1 MALDRAKAIRVIIF
15 FGFVSLFADMTYE
28 GARAIH
34 GPFLAMLG
42 ASATAVG
49 LISGTGELLGFGLRL
64 ASGLLAD
71 KSRQY
76 WLLTILGYGVNIIAV
91 PLLAFA
97 PNWQTVAMLV
107 VLERIGK
114 SVRAPARDVMLSNA
128 AQSVGAGWGF
138 GLHAAMD
145 QVGAVLGPLMVAGIY
160 AWRHEYRLAFLWLG
174 LPALVTMALLFLA
187 MHYYPKE
194 AVTAPAAGPEA
205 HKYPPTFWIYIAASC
220 LLATGYV
227 DYSLIGYHLMRT
239 HVATESSIPLI
250 YALAMAVNAVSAMAF
265 GKWYDRHGIVSLI
278 AGTVMAAASLPLCF
292 LGGFNA
298 AIAGMVAWG
307 AGMGAIDAVLRAGIS
322 KQVSMNKRGTAF
334 GVFNAAYGMAWFVGS
349 VLMGRLYDGVGA
361 GGLVVF
367 GMIAQALAVGV
378 FLWFRKRT
386 EVA

>member
-1 MALDRAKAIRVIIF
+1 MTLDRAKAIRVIIF

-42 ASATAVG
+42 ASATALG

-128 AQSVGAGWGF
+128 AQSVGTGWGF

-160 AWRHEYRLAFLWLG
+160 AWRHEYRVAFLWLG
-174 LPALVTMALLFLA
+174 STLITSLSQA
-187 MHYYPKE
+187 
-194 AVTAPAAGPEA
+194 TARWSMLQDGLTPAAE
-205 HKYPPTFWIYIAASC
+205 KKEKDS
-220 LLATGYV
+220 
-227 DYSLIGYHLMRT
+227 
-239 HVATESSIPLI
+239 
-250 YALAMAVNAVSAMAF
+250 
-265 GKWYDRHGIVSLI
+265 
-278 AGTVMAAASLPLCF
+278 
-292 LGGFNA
+292 
-298 AIAGMVAWG
+298 
-307 AGMGAIDAVLRAGIS
+307 
-322 KQVSMNKRGTAF
+322 
-334 GVFNAAYGMAWFVGS
+334 
-349 VLMGRLYDGVGA
+349 
-361 GGLVVF
+361 
-367 GMIAQALAVGV
+367 
-378 FLWFRKRT
+378 
-386 EVA
+386 